1 MEIAE
6 IIVRTDLEIRSVSRS
21 LQEAWDADNRLMIKL
36 LGMKLDALRTRR
48 TELAD
53 RMYQEVGLERTMEL
67 TNYWRQELD
76 HLYGR

>member
-6 IIVRTDLEIRSVSRS
+6 IIVRTDLEIRSVGRS
-21 LQEAWDADNRLMIKL
+21 IKEAWDADNRPMIKL
-36 LGMKLDALRTRR
+36 LGRKLDALRTRR

-53 RMYQEVGLERTMEL
+53 RMYQEVGLERAMEMV
-67 TNYWRQELD
+67 NHWRQELD

>member
-6 IIVRTDLEIRSVSRS
+6 IIVRTDLEIRSVSQS
-21 LQEAWDADNRLMIKL
+21 LQEAWDADNQPMIKL
-36 LGMKLDALRTRR
+36 LGMKLDALRTHR

-67 TNYWRQELD
+67 IDYWRQELD